1 MSLFRHITMY
11 SDKFESFA
19 KTNFQFP
26 NQNFTNIIIL
36 SGRIP
41 TKKNGWHEL
50 QKMSYNLKF

>member
-36 SGRIP
+36 RGRIA
-41 TKKNGWHEL
+41 TKKNG
-50 QKMSYNLKF
+50 